1 MSVPPSG
8 EMTATPRV
16 AVLSVSEDFWESISN
31 SQADLADLSR
41 ISTPQQLDD
50 AVATAQDFDL
60 VLVPHWRWLLP
71 PTILAKWRC
80 VGFHT
85 SPLPKGRGG
94 SPIQNQIVRGMYD
107 SELCAF
113 EMDEH
118 MDAGDVLIREF
129 VDLSSG
135 SLAEIMDSL
144 ARQVGLMSRRIILE
158 SPKAAPQVGE
168 PSVFGRRRPEESQIP
183 KSGLSTRQLYDRIR
197 MVDGL
202 DYPRAFIDFGSWRL
216 TFTEAKLTEDED
228 AVRATV
234 TWNFVDRGEANV

>member
-1 MSVPPSG
+1 MIVLPAESIS
-8 EMTATPRV
+8 AIPRV
-16 AVLSVSEDFWESISN
+16 AVLSVSEEFWESISSSFTGIAN
-31 SQADLADLSR
+31 VSR
-41 ISTPQQLDD
+41 ISTPQQLGD
-50 AVATAQDFDL
+50 ALAAAQEFDL

-71 PTILAKWRC
+71 PAVLETWRC

-94 SPIQNQIVRGMYD
+94 SPIQNQIVRGMYK

-113 EMDEH
+113 EIDEH

-129 VDLSSG
+129 VDLSTG

-144 ARQVGLMSRRIILE
+144 ARQVGVMSRRILLE
-158 SPKAAPQVGE
+158 SPRAEPQVGE
-168 PSVFGRRRPEESQIP
+168 PSVFERRRPDASEIP
-183 KSGLSTRQLYDRIR
+183 RSGLSTRQLYDRIR

-216 TFTEAKLTEDED
+216 TFTEAKLMDD
-228 AVRATV
+228 AVQATV
-234 TWNFVDRGEANV
+234 TWNVVDEGDANV